1 METPLQ
7 ETTTDEPRFANGRS
21 DERPADSEDALWRA
35 LGTLYQRRRFIVRAT
50 LLTAVLS
57 IVIALLLPRWYASE
71 ARVLQPEGGGLSGL
85 LGMVNRATGGLGS
98 LLGGGGGY
106 ERYLA
111 LLTSRTMM
119 EDVIDRFDLLEVYEV
134 KSTKG
139 PAAARFKAIDKLEKN
154 VDFKV
159 SLDYD
164 YLAIV
169 AYDRDP
175 ERAAAMANYLV
186 DRLNEENA
194 RLTSESAR
202 QTREVIER
210 RLNRATADLDSVR
223 SELQVFQETHG
234 LVELEAQAEAMMQ
247 SAAALRAEV
256 ARLDV
261 QYQTLVQQYGPDNP
275 QVRAARQA
283 RAAAQQQI
291 NQVLGGRDALLPVA
305 IRDLPAL
312 TTRYAQLMQEQMI
325 QREILETIYP
335 IYEQALFQEQSEAE
349 AVQVIDRAVPTVLP
363 ARPSRRLVVIGAT
376 LTGLLLACLF
386 VLGQSW
392 VRRNAG
398 PVSARLRRASL
409 SA

>member
-7 ETTTDEPRFANGRS
+7 ETTADEPRFAYGRP
-21 DERPADSEDALWRA
+21 DERPADSEDALWRV

-50 LLTAVLS
+50 LLTAALS
-57 IVIALLLPRWYASE
+57 IVIALLLPRWYAAE

-111 LLTSRTMM
+111 ILTSRSMM
-119 EDVIDRFDLLEVYEV
+119 EDVIDRFNLLEVYEV
-134 KSTKG
+134 KSRKG
-139 PAAARFKAIDKLEKN
+139 PMAARFKTIDKLEKN
-154 VDFKV
+154 LDFKV

-175 ERAAAMANYLV
+175 ERSAEMANYLV

-202 QTREVIER
+202 RTREVIER

-247 SAAALRAEV
+247 SAASLRAEV

-312 TTRYAQLMQEQMI
+312 TTRYAQLMQQQMI

-349 AVQVIDRAVPTVLP
+349 AVQVIDRAIPPVQP

-398 PVSARLRRASL
+398 PISARLRRASL